1 MAHIYNPNFLRLNL
15 TGSCRYLKR
24 NMAKYLSFWLCLI
37 LLFHSLAWS
46 EARPLDP
53 NKSSRPMLLD
63 AKAIVNLGLTFQV
76 TMKRQLNGEPNR
88 SSPGGPD
95 PKHH

>member
-1 MAHIYNPNFLRLNL
+1 
-15 TGSCRYLKR
+15 
-24 NMAKYLSFWLCLI
+24 MAKYLSFWLCLI